1 LAFAPSSLILTNYF
15 LPVNRALC
23 SNQEIPNNMKMRS
36 IKSRWSTFTYNYQ
49 WSDYVRYIDG
59 WIPKL
64 ALTVPVLGYLI
75 LFNDQVSSVIQFSAI
90 TGKEAETYGLEG
102 VQRLR
107 LLYFGLI
114 FLGIS
119 NFVYTLRKP
128 YQFKF
133 GTNFIDYSRTCLEV
147 FTVSDYIHMHH
158 EIRDK
163 GHISTRGKYYDS
175 TWDGFLDAATNTGE
189 GTENVERDGN
199 WEESKRIYG
208 GLIRDILYETFLR
221 YDRGRRGWLTF
232 CILVSTI
239 GYSCLLLPSL
249 DLFIKV
255 VDSALGVMP

>member
-1 LAFAPSSLILTNYF
+1 
-15 LPVNRALC
+15 
-23 SNQEIPNNMKMRS
+23 MKIRS
-36 IKSRWSTFTYNYQ
+36 IKSRWDTFIYNYQ

-75 LFNDQVSSVIQFSAI
+75 LFNDQVSAFIEFSTI
-90 TGKEAETYGLEG
+90 TGEKAETYGLEG
-102 VQRLR
+102 IHRLR

-119 NFVYTLRKP
+119 NFIYILRKP

-133 GTNFIDYSRTCLEV
+133 GVSFTDYSRTCLEI
-147 FTVSDYIHMHH
+147 FTVSDYVYMHG

-175 TWDGFLDAATNTGE
+175 EWEGFLDAATHTGE
-189 GTENVERDGN
+189 GTKNVERDGN

-208 GLIRDILYETFLR
+208 SLLRDILYETFLR
-221 YDRGRRGWLTF
+221 YDRGRRGWLTV
-232 CILVSTI
+232 CIFISTI
-239 GYSCLLLPSL
+239 GYACLLLPSL

-255 VDSALGVMP
+255 VGSVMGVVQ